1 MKKHIV
7 SLWAISCLVLFS
19 VQTAFAQPAS
29 LPVGTKVT
37 VTDIHKEDSYFS
49 DKTRFIGKTGEVIN
63 NPLST
68 SSVGKGWY
76 SGAVKLDGESGSNY
90 FYAISLKIGDA
101 PVPATK
107 QSVVGKSTATTIP
120 AGKAVV
126 IVDISEEDAYFDEKD
141 ALVGKTGK
149 VSEGLK
155 TSSVGKGWYGGEVVM
170 DGGLGSKYFYAVALS
185 TDGAP
190 APVISTPIK
199 VAGKSTATTIPA
211 GKSVVIVDISEEDAY
226 FNEKDALVGKTG
238 KVKGE
243 LKTSSAGKGWYGGE
257 VAMDGGLGTKYFYA
271 VAISTDGAPASGAAT
286 SKTIADRAT
295 SSSIPKGTSVVV
307 VDISPEDSYYSNK
320 DLLIGK
326 TGKISEGLTIS
337 GEGKGWFSGEVILDG
352 AGSKYF
358 YAVAVAVE
366 GEAAG
371 RTDGNNNEKE
381 TAATIPEGSTVMIL
395 SVSPEDAYY
404 DDRETIEGKIG
415 KVIETLT
422 LSDMGD
428 GWYGGEV
435 ILEGEE
441 DSLYFY
447 AVSVK
452 VIKK

>member
-107 QSVVGKSTATTIP
+107 QSVVGKSTTATIP

-149 VSEGLK
+149 VKGELK
-155 TSSVGKGWYGGEVVM
+155 TSSEGKGWYGGEV
-170 DGGLGSKYFYAVALS
+170 
-185 TDGAP
+185 
-190 APVISTPIK
+190 I
-199 VAGKSTATTIPA
+199 
-211 GKSVVIVDISEEDAY
+211 
-226 FNEKDALVGKTG
+226 
-238 KVKGE
+238 
-243 LKTSSAGKGWYGGE
+243 
-257 VAMDGGLGTKYFYA
+257 MDGGLGTKYFYA
-271 VAISTDGAPASGAAT
+271 VALSTDGVPAPVIST
-286 SKTIADRAT
+286 PVTLSDRAT

-307 VDISPEDSYYSNK
+307 VDISPEDSYYGSK

-326 TGKISEGLTIS
+326 AGKVSEGLTIS

-371 RTDGNNNEKE
+371 RTAGNNNEKE

-395 SVSPEDAYY
+395 AISPEDAYY
-404 DDRETIEGKIG
+404 DDRETIEGKVG
-415 KVIETLT
+415 KVLETLT
-422 LSDMGD
+422 LSDMED

-435 ILEGEE
+435 FLDGES

-452 VIKK
+452 LIKK